1 MSKTELIVEMSAKR
15 WADEYS
21 SDEGSID
28 PESDEESVPKAA
40 PVAAT
45 KSAANTKSV
54 QPAKTT
60 SSQPVRSEQY
70 IAYISSINPAAT
82 RKDVGLFFEE
92 KSCAIANL
100 DVHCTPN
107 RNSTA
112 TMEFKDAN
120 SLAIALSL
128 NGETFQGIPI
138 RTKVFEIRPGYQ
150 RQQQAPQGG
159 RGGFR
164 DNRDAPRGP
173 GRSEDDRFQG
183 RRQDAGRD
191 GGRGRGGAGTSR
203 ERPATREGTV
213 SAPVAPP
220 VPATRPKLNLA
231 PRTLPVDLIGKAVAE
246 ETKPDIFGGG
256 KPHDDALYEVRYLLC
271 LQLIDHG

>member
-1 MSKTELIVEMSAKR
+1 MSAKR

-28 PESDEESVPKAA
+28 PESDEESVPKVA
-40 PVAAT
+40 PLVAT
-45 KSAANTKSV
+45 KSVANSKSA
-54 QPAKTT
+54 PPGKTAGV
-60 SSQPVRSEQY
+60 QPVRPEQY

-82 RKDVGLFFEE
+82 RTDVGRFFEE

-100 DVHCTPN
+100 DVHLVPN

-120 SLAIALSL
+120 SLSIALTL

-138 RTKVFEIRPGYQ
+138 RTKVFEVRSHQPSHHGGPGL
-150 RQQQAPQGG
+150 RQQPQQGG
-159 RGGFR
+159 RGGGFR

-173 GRSEDDRFQG
+173 GRNEEERFPG

-191 GGRGRGGAGTSR
+191 GGRGRGGGAGTSR
-203 ERPATREGTV
+203 ERPMREAA
-213 SAPVAPP
+213 SAPAAPP

-256 KPHDDALYEVRYLLC
+256 KPHDDALYEVR
-271 LQLIDHG
+271 HFFFTTHN